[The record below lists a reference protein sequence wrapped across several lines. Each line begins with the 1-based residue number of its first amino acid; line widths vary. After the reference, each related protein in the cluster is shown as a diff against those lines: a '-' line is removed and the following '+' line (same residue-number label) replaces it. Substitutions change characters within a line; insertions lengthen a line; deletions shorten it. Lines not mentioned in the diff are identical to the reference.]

1 MNGEAH
7 RAEAL
12 DIIRKLRESGFK
24 AYIVGG
30 AVRDMVMGREPYDYD
45 IATDAGPDDVERIFA
60 RVHRVGA
67 SFGVSLVVTD
77 AGRYEVAMFRRDGVY
92 EDGRRPATVEPADP
106 ETDAMRRDF
115 TMNSLLYDPA
125 EDRIIDFTGGE
136 ADIRAGIVRTVGN
149 PDERFTEDRLRM
161 LRAVRFAAR
170 FGFTVEPNTSESI
183 RRLAHLVTSVSA
195 ERIGEELTKTFTGP
209 NPGRAIDLLDSTR
222 LLDAVLPE
230 IAALKGIEQSPE
242 HHPEGDAFVHTRIM
256 LDLFGGGAT
265 SLAFAVLLHDAGK
278 AVTRSFAGKAM
289 FPRHEVAGAEI
300 AARVMGRL
308 RMENAVIARVCGMVR
323 NHMRFM
329 NVPRMKRSTLRR
341 FLAEP
346 YFDEL
351 LELYRL
357 DTLSRGG
364 SLDTYR
370 FLLEEAGRERTERG
384 SLALPEPL
392 LTGSDLI
399 GMGYEPG
406 PMFKNMLEAVTDA
419 QIEGTIGTTSEAI
432 QFVKE
437 RFPDRLGRKNR
448 ERRSTSRD

>member
-1 MNGEAH
+1 MDGITH
-7 RAEAL
+7 RAEAVE
-12 DIIRKLRESGFK
+12 IVTRLREEGFR

-30 AVRDMVMGREPYDYD
+30 AVRDMVMGREPADYD
-45 IATDAGPDDVERIFA
+45 IASDAGPDDVERLFD

-92 EDGRRPATVEPADP
+92 EDGRRPVGVEPADP

-125 EDRIIDFTGGE
+125 EDRIIDYTGGVS
-136 ADIRAGIVRTVGN
+136 DIRAGVVRTVGD
-149 PDERFTEDRLRM
+149 PDSRFGEDRLRM

-170 FGFTVEPNTSESI
+170 FGFDIDEKTGAAI
-183 RRLAHLVTSVSA
+183 RRLAHLVTNVSA

-209 NPGRAIDLLDSTR
+209 HPGRALELLDSTG
-222 LLDAVLPE
+222 LLEAVLPE

-256 LDLFGGGAT
+256 LDLFGGGSAT
-265 SLAFAVLLHDAGK
+265 LAFAILLHDAGK
-278 AVTRSFAGKAM
+278 ACTRSDTGKAM

-300 AARVMGRL
+300 AASVLGRL
-308 RMENAVIARVCGMVR
+308 RLENAVISRACGMVR

-329 NVPRMKRSTLRR
+329 NVPHMRRATLRR

-346 YFDEL
+346 FFDEL
-351 LELYRL
+351 LELHRL
-357 DTLSRGG
+357 DTLARRGNM
-364 SLDTYR
+364 DTYR
-370 FLLEEAGRERTERG
+370 FLAGEMKKERTERG

-392 LTGSDLI
+392 VSGSGLI
-399 GMGYEPG
+399 GLGYEPG
-406 PMFKNMLEAVTDA
+406 PMFKDMLDAVTDA

-432 QFVKE
+432 RFVRE
-437 RFPDRLGRKNR
+437 RFPARPDRKNR
-448 ERRSTSRD
+448 ERRNTSRD